1 VRSDDLQS
9 RDRLR
14 WEDQCLAR
22 AKAGDRAAFGELYR
36 EYAPP
41 LFARVLLPKLGNRPA
56 AEDALAETF
65 RVALERL
72 HQYESRGV
80 SFYFWLVRIAANKAT
95 DLHRVK
101 QRTGRALTSL
111 EELLGPLADAP
122 DGPSKALEDKHEM
135 ARLRDR
141 VSACL
146 DALNPRYRRAIELRF
161 FEEKERQ
168 ECADL
173 LEVKLGT
180 FDVLILRALR
190 SFRAEWERTG
200 RPSDPMMFQSAPSAP
215 SGPNDPTE

>member
-1 VRSDDLQS
+1 MRSDDLQS

-14 WEDQCLAR
+14 WEDECLAR

-95 DLHRVK
+95 DMHRVK

-122 DGPSKALEDKHEM
+122 DGPGKALEDAREM
-135 ARLRDR
+135 ASLRAR

-161 FEEKERQ
+161 FEERERQ
-168 ECADL
+168 DCADL

-190 SFRAEWERTG
+190 SFRSEWERATG
-200 RPSDPMMFQSAPSAP
+200 RTSDPML
-215 SGPNDPTE
+215 PNSTLPVPQGNEP